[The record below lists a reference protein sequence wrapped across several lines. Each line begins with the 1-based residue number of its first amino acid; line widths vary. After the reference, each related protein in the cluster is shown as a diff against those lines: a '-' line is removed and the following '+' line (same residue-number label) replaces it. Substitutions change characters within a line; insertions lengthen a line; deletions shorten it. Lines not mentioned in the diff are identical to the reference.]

1 MQYGAARN
9 RRRDRVSAAPAAGPA
24 FERGK
29 IEFVIRAVLCD
40 GAFAVILLEPKV
52 ACFAVATGIN
62 AIA

>member
-1 MQYGAARN
+1 M
-9 RRRDRVSAAPAAGPA
+9 SAAPAAGPA